1 MISIELPGNPALS
14 TYWPENQQH
23 EEGFTYCCSCSC
35 CFRTRARSGREIRRR
50 CVLNYFELCISK
62 FCFALPTKFI
72 IRGAAAL
79 RGIANDGKV
88 FMVLLLLLMLV
99 LQVLCRCCCRCCCCS
114 DSSEFMQ
121 EGAAAAKR
129 RASSVS
135 HLAAFSSWRC
145 HDVISFCG
153 RHII

>member
-1 MISIELPGNPALS
+1 MILLEFPGKQSLY
-14 TYWPENQQH
+14 TYWPENQHH
-23 EEGFTYCCSCSC
+23 EEGISYCCSCC
-35 CFRTRARSGREIRRR
+35 CCSRTIARRSRREIRRR

-62 FCFALPTKFI
+62 FRFALPTKFI
-72 IRGAAAL
+72 IREAAAL

-88 FMVLLLLLMLV
+88 FMLLPLV
-99 LQVLCRCCCRCCCCS
+99 LQVLGRCCCCRCCCCS

-121 EGAAAAKR
+121 QGAVAAKR
-129 RASSVS
+129 GASSVS
-135 HLAAFSSWRC
+135 HLAGCCSCWRC

>member
-1 MISIELPGNPALS
+1 MILPKLPGNQTLS
-14 TYWPENQQH
+14 DQKTNSMKQVFHIVAVVVVVP
-23 EEGFTYCCSCSC
+23 S
-35 CFRTRARSGREIRRR
+35 RREIRRR

-62 FCFALPTKFI
+62 FRFALPTKFI

-79 RGIANDGKV
+79 RGTANDGKV
-88 FMVLLLLLMLV
+88 FMLLPLV
-99 LQVLCRCCCRCCCCS
+99 MQVLGRCCCCRCCS

-121 EGAAAAKR
+121 QGAVAAKR
-129 RASSVS
+129 GASSVS
-135 HLAAFSSWRC
+135 HLASCSCSWRC

>member
-1 MISIELPGNPALS
+1 MISVELPGNPALS
-14 TYWPENQQH
+14 TYWPDNQQH
-23 EEGFTYCCSCSC
+23 EEGFSYCCSRCCCS
-35 CFRTRARSGREIRRR
+35 RTSGRSRREIRRR

-62 FCFALPTKFI
+62 FRFALPTKFI
-72 IRGAAAL
+72 IREAAAL

-88 FMVLLLLLMLV
+88 FMLLLLLLV
-99 LQVLCRCCCRCCCCS
+99 LQVLCRCCCCCS

-121 EGAAAAKR
+121 EGATAAKR
-129 RASSVS
+129 GASSVS